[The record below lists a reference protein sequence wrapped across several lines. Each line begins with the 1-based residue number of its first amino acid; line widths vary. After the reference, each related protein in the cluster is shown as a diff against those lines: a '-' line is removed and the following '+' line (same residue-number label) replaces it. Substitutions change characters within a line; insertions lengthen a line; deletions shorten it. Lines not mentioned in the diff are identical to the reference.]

1 MKNIAL
7 IFISLTVLFSVSMSA
22 QSDKKAG
29 ELVQKVV
36 NKMAGYENFKAQ
48 LSYTM
53 VNKEMDIDEK
63 KTGFIFV
70 NEDSYRVEMEGQII
84 ISDGATIWTYLVDSE
99 EVMVSS
105 MEENDEG
112 ISPNKILTT
121 YNEDYKARFDHDK
134 KYKNADLKMI
144 LLKPNV
150 GKQFEKMSILVN
162 EKNLSLENFSVYDKN
177 GNVFTYHIINLE
189 SNLDLPA
196 DTFKFDESKYPDVD
210 VIDMR

>member
-1 MKNIAL
+1 MKKINF
-7 IFISLTVLFSVSMSA
+7 IFLLLAVLFNVTISA
-22 QSDKKAG
+22 QSDKKAE

-36 NKMAGYENFKAQ
+36 DKMAGYENFKAQ

-70 NEDSYRVEMEGQII
+70 QGDSYRVEMEGQII
-84 ISDGATIWTYLVDSE
+84 ISDGKTIWTYLVDSQ
-99 EVMVSS
+99 EVMVSN
-105 MEENDEG
+105 MEEDDES

-121 YNEDYKARFDHDK
+121 YNEDYKASFDHDK

-144 LLKPNV
+144 LLKPND
-150 GKQFEKMSILVN
+150 GKQFEEMSILVN
-162 EKNLSLENFSVYDKN
+162 ENNLSLENFSVYDKN

-189 SNLDLPA
+189 SNLNLPD
-196 DTFKFDESKYPDVD
+196 DTFSFDESKYPDVD